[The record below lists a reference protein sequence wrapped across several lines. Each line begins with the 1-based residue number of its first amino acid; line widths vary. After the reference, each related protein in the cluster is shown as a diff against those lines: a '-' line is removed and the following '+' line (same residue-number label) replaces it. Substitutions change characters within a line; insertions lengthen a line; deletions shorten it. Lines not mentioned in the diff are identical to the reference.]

1 MLTAPPP
8 PKKEKKLRFD
18 FSEGCSQKNYLAF
31 KGKGLFFFP
40 TYRLG
45 CKTSHSMRG
54 KKTHIVSESPLM
66 PNRQTHVG
74 CGGEE

>member
-18 FSEGCSQKNYLAF
+18 FSEGCSQKNYPAF

-40 TYRLG
+40 HLQTWLQNLSLHKR
-45 CKTSHSMRG
+45 
-54 KKTHIVSESPLM
+54 KKNPILLARAH
-66 PNRQTHVG
+66 
-74 CGGEE
+74 